1 MSMVQQLIL
10 AVANAERQI
19 DGQIGQLTAYVTE
32 LDHVTGRV
40 SSALAGSTQEHER
53 QMLQQ
58 LAATRAEVR
67 QSIEQL
73 QATKGMLAHV
83 RLI

>member
-40 SSALAGSTQEHER
+40 SSA
-53 QMLQQ
+53 
-58 LAATRAEVR
+58 AAKA
-67 QSIEQL
+67 QSRTFLSFMTVDLLGNKVITL
-73 QATKGMLAHV
+73 L
-83 RLI
+83 